1 MRLGPCL
8 PPPACPS
15 VSAVAGASPRL
26 PPLWVA
32 PGPPLALRWPPHVAW
47 KVPVATQAAP
57 LAWCMHA
64 TPPRTS
70 SRLPPRRRRGP
81 ARTEPAAPFSRAH
94 QNQGALLDLFP
105 SLSRS
110 FPAQTPQT
118 ATTALPNAG
127 EPQAAVEPH
136 LHSRSAQINPAS
148 SSYLVPRGSPTLF
161 PLQSFTGASSP
172 LTPTT
177 ADRRVTRSR
186 RHEPPRSYL
195 EVLLD
200 PLLLSHPIPSPP
212 MTRSPGN
219 VRSNPASPL

>member
-1 MRLGPCL
+1 MLGTFSFEPYIKSYHWFAFRSLKFWKLRLGPCL

-118 ATTALPNAG
+118 AAAAPPNAG
-127 EPQAAVEPH
+127 EPQARRRAAPP
-136 LHSRSAQINPAS
+136 Q
-148 SSYLVPRGSPTLF
+148 
-161 PLQSFTGASSP
+161 PLRP
-172 LTPTT
+172 
-177 ADRRVTRSR
+177 
-186 RHEPPRSYL
+186 
-195 EVLLD
+195 
-200 PLLLSHPIPSPP
+200 
-212 MTRSPGN
+212 N
-219 VRSNPASPL
+219 